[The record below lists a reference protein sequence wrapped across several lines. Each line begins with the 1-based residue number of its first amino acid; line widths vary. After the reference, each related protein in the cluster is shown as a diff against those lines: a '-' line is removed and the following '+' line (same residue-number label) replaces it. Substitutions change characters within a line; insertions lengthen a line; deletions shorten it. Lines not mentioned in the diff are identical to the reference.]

1 MATVPPRSDLA
12 LNVFTINFSA
22 KLSATPT
29 AFGLVAADATAYAAL
44 STDYGTKLATATN
57 PTTRT
62 KGTIAAKETSKAALL
77 AKARQLIKIINAY
90 PPLTAQQRADLGLN
104 PRDSV
109 PTPVPPPAT
118 RPIVTVDPVGRL
130 RIVDETTP
138 TRRAK
143 PSGVIGALVYAKIS
157 PPADPAP
164 VGIEEASFAELA
176 TRANS
181 TLTLPAG
188 SNNKTLY
195 VFAQWVNDKG
205 ERGPVSIV
213 AATAIAA

>member
-1 MATVPPRSDLA
+1 MATVPPRSDLT
-12 LNVFTINFSA
+12 LNVWTLNFSTR
-22 KLSATPT
+22 LSSTPT
-29 AFGLVAADATAYAAL
+29 AFGILASDASAYAAL
-44 STDYGTKLATATN
+44 STDYATKLATALNT
-57 PTTRT
+57 TTRN
-62 KGTIAAKETSKAALL
+62 KGSVAAKNTSKAALL
-77 AKARQLIKIINAY
+77 AKARQLIKMIGAY

-104 PRDSV
+104 PADTV
-109 PTPVPPPAT
+109 PTPVPPPST
-118 RPIVTVDPVGRL
+118 RPLVTVNPVGGL

-143 PSGVIGALVYAKIS
+143 PSGVIGALVYSKIS
-157 PPADPAP
+157 LPADPP
-164 VGIEEASFAELA
+164 PTGIEEASFAEMA
-176 TRANS
+176 TRANV

-213 AATAIAA
+213 ASTAIAA